1 MAAFDLNSLYFLK
14 NASPKT
20 ASFEELNAPTERGF
34 NLGRAYN
41 ENYNRN
47 SLQNLI
53 AQREKEGVPYDRL
66 SNEAAKWDLGAAQ
79 AMRNERRS
87 SLEYNYK
94 QSVAEFEQWR
104 RNMARRICGLILQKA
119 DELGIAPEELDRVL
133 NVAASYVVTYDEALA
148 QWLLGQADTRR
159 AMQGRLDNR
168 KPINDHEKE
177 ISRLTI
183 INTKPDENP
192 ADFAEMT
199 GQQHAAQA
207 ILRYKNATGNNIW
220 LRQVQYLLNEAKQRF
235 PQYIYGGGNLDKMRA
250 WLDGLTPQDVA
261 DKVRNIEGDSDVKL
275 GVANENSIETPSAN
289 GKENGNSGNV
299 SSTTENSPS
308 SAPEL
313 ITVDP
318 GTKKKKIN
326 DSAVSS
332 MQSFIDANEYNIA
345 ALKDARKKLQR
356 GMSWAEGQPGGSE
369 NTALKNMLD
378 NVDKLIQHNNEMGAE
393 SPSAFKK
400 AFDKMLGSQRTATS
414 LNAMMTAFHNAVS
427 AADKST
433 SPLTLLNS
441 ILLAQLP
448 FYKATDYDAKVA
460 QRIKGAGTWNDLKSI
475 IGQMD
480 VPVISKLAAYDTIDQ
495 AVDAALMDL
504 TNTFNGMYYNWMD
517 GTQSEEERKQIINGA
532 RSRWNLSNRDL
543 EILKYGKLP
552 IGEIR
557 QRLRGKAVKDY
568 GKTYVDKD
576 GNTVDSATGK
586 IIKQAGSDFTD
597 GEINMDEFQKV
608 FNRMN
613 GVSN

>member
-14 NASPKT
+14 NAAPKA

-148 QWLLGQADTRR
+148 QWLLGHAMARRNALTR
-159 AMQGRLDNR
+159 ANNQ
-168 KPINDHEKE
+168 KPLNDHEIK
-177 ISRLTI
+177 ISDLTR
-183 INTKPDENP
+183 INPKPDENP

-220 LRQVQYLLNEAKQRF
+220 LRQVQYLLNYAKQKF
-235 PQYIYGGGNLDKMRA
+235 PKYIYGAGSLDEMRA
-250 WLDGLTPQDVA
+250 WLDDLTPQEIA
-261 DKVRNIEGDSDVKL
+261 DIINKIEGDGDVKSDVPEI
-275 GVANENSIETPSAN
+275 NN
-289 GKENGNSGNV
+289 NSGNTASNQDDTPV
-299 SSTTENSPS
+299 
-308 SAPEL
+308 APEL
-313 ITVDP
+313 ITRDS

-326 DSAVSS
+326 DNAVAA
-332 MQSFIDANEYNIA
+332 MQSFIDANEYNVS
-345 ALKDARKKLQR
+345 ALRDARKKLQR
-356 GMSWAEGQPGGSE
+356 GMSWAEGQSGGSE

-378 NVDKLIQHNNEMGAE
+378 NVDKLIAHNVEMGAE
-393 SPSAFKK
+393 SPTAFKR

-448 FYKATDYDAKVA
+448 FYKATDYDAKA
-460 QRIKGAGTWNDLKSI
+460 ALKIKGAGTWNDLKSVVS
-475 IGQMD
+475 QMGI
-480 VPVISKLAAYDTIDQ
+480 PFFSQIAAYDTIDQ
-495 AVDAALMDL
+495 AIDAALMDL
-504 TNTFNGMYYNWMD
+504 TNTFNGMYYNWMAD
-517 GTQSEEERKQIINGA
+517 AKSDEERKQIISGV
-532 RSRWNLSNRDL
+532 RSRWNLNDRDL
-543 EILKYGKLP
+543 EILKDGKLP

-557 QRLRGKAVKDY
+557 QRLREKAVKDY

-576 GNTVDSATGK
+576 GNTIDSSTGK
-586 IIKQAGSDFTD
+586 IIKQAGSNSTD

-608 FNRMN
+608 FNRLN
-613 GVSN
+613 GGGN